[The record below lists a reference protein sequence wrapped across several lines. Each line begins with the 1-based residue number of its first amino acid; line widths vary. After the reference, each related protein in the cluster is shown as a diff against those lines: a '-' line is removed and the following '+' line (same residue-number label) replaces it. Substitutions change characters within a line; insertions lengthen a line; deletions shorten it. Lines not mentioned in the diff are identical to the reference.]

1 MRTVGSLRKYNLRWK
16 RAASRGSHAL
26 MICSSRTDDR
36 TLMKPRNDAQTE
48 AAHEGLHRASAIPPR
63 ALPTTLLHVASS
75 GGFGVWMLLGLCM
88 AVGVY
93 PAGRGEALVPLA
105 LGAVLIGVG
114 LLCACVRA
122 RWMPNWH
129 GWHIGPGSRP
139 TRDALVALSTILPVL
154 AVAGLARGD
163 NAFWV
168 TRLAAAAL
176 AVCSLT
182 TLIVTA
188 FGDARR
194 RVPAMDLRLATQLP
208 LSRVITAA
216 YAGGLWLWLCLAGQ
230 DSDGITTLNWII
242 VLLMLALLRGLV
254 ENLRWQAVLL
264 RLPGAPSRLELQP
277 RRYLAAALEYAVPC
291 AALLLASFD
300 DGRLLAAAVAAL
312 SCLWGMGIE
321 LSLYDGAL
329 AALPDDR

>member
-1 MRTVGSLRKYNLRWK
+1 
-16 RAASRGSHAL
+16 
-26 MICSSRTDDR
+26 
-36 TLMKPRNDAQTE
+36 MKQRNDVHDE
-48 AAHEGLHRASAIPPR
+48 PIHDGLHRASAVPPR
-63 ALPTTLLHVASS
+63 PLPTTLLHVASS
-75 GGFGVWMLLGLCM
+75 GGFGVWLLLGLSM

-93 PAGRGEALVPLA
+93 PAGRGETLVPLA
-105 LGAVLIGVG
+105 LGAALIGVG
-114 LLCACVRA
+114 LLCACVRG
-122 RWMPNWH
+122 RWMPTWH
-129 GWHIGPGSRP
+129 GWRMGAGSRP
-139 TRDALVALSTILPVL
+139 TRDALVALSTVLPVL

-176 AVCSLT
+176 AVCSLIA
-182 TLIVTA
+182 LIVTA

-194 RVPAMDLRLATQLP
+194 RVPAMDVRLATQLP

-230 DSDGITTLNWII
+230 GSDSVATLNWII

-254 ENLRWQAVLL
+254 ENLRWQAALH
-264 RLPGAPSRLELQP
+264 RLPGSPTALELQP
-277 RRYLAAALEYAVPC
+277 RRYLAVALEYAVPC

-300 DGRLLAAAVAAL
+300 DGRLLAASVAAL

-321 LSLYDGAL
+321 LSLYDEAL